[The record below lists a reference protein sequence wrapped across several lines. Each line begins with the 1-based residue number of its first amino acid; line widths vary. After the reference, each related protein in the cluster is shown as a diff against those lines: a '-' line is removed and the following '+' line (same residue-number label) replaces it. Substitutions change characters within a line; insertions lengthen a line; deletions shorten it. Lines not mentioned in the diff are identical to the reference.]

1 MSEFKI
7 IGSYSTTSK
16 TVEKGTDSYTIIIP
30 LKGPTGTLNYGLD
43 HLIQK
48 FKDNAIFPSE
58 DGIDLLCLAIL
69 TYLADTQI
77 SREKHSQD
85 SWTREIAITI
95 PVFSLDKW
103 CSATSTIQRML
114 NYLTG
119 DLWNVEFVQKTD
131 EMAPTPSPLIPS
143 AEFDA
148 VTLFSGGMDSLIEAI
163 NLLEKGNKIAF
174 ISHASDSYTKN
185 SQRKLLAHFQKQYP
199 ENTPMYLDLWTL
211 FDASLVEDGGGENST
226 RSRSFL
232 FIAFGICALSGISNV
247 ATLHVPENALIA
259 LNVPLDSLRI
269 GSHSTRTTHPFY
281 LDCWNRLISTLGM
294 QLTVSNPYWNRTKG
308 EMADECLNKEFLLQV
323 IGDSI
328 SCSSPQKLRYKGASP
343 QHCGYCV
350 PCIIRRAA
358 ISKAFGVQNDPTSYY
373 RECISTLRANH
384 NSSEGVQLRSFE
396 IAANRLSGAP
406 QIAKT
411 LILKS
416 GPLNEDTEYQAELAS
431 AYSRGLSEVN
441 EFIHHAIQAETQLH
455 GESKK

>member
-1 MSEFKI
+1 MTKYKI
-7 IGSYSTTSK
+7 IGSYSTTNKS
-16 TVEKGTDSYTIIIP
+16 VEKSTDDCTITIP
-30 LKGPTGTLNYGLD
+30 LKSSAGTLNYGLD

-77 SREKHSQD
+77 SREMHSQD
-85 SWTREIAITI
+85 SWTREIIITI
-95 PVFSLDKW
+95 PVYHLSKW
-103 CSATSTIQRML
+103 NAAAATIQRML

-119 DLWNVEFVQKTD
+119 DIWNVMFVQKTD
-131 EMAPTPSPLIPS
+131 EIAPIPTLLTPP
-143 AEFDA
+143 ATFDA
-148 VTLFSGGMDSLIEAI
+148 ITLFSGGMDSLIEAI
-163 NLLEKGNKIAF
+163 NLLEKGKRIAF
-174 ISHASDSYTKN
+174 ISHASDAYTKN
-185 SQRKLLAHFQKQYP
+185 SQRKLLAHFQEQYP
-199 ENTPMYLDLWTL
+199 ENKPTYLDLWTI
-211 FDASLVEDGGGENST
+211 FDTNLIEDGGGENST

-232 FIAFGICALSGISNV
+232 FIAFGICALSGIST
-247 ATLHVPENALIA
+247 ASKLHVPENALIA

-281 LDCWNRLISTLGM
+281 LDCWNLLLSILDM
-294 QLTVSNPYWNRTKG
+294 QLTIFNPYWNKTKG
-308 EMADECLNKEFLLQV
+308 EMADECLNKDFLLHV

-358 ISKAFGVQNDPTSYY
+358 ISKAFGILNDPTPYY
-373 RECISTLRANH
+373 YNSITTLRANH
-384 NSSEGVQLRSFE
+384 SLAEGVQLRSFE

-411 LILKS
+411 LIQKS
-416 GPLNEDTEYQAELAS
+416 GPLNENAEYQNELAS
-431 AYSRGLSEVN
+431 AYSRGLAEVST
-441 EFIHHAIQAETQLH
+441 FVYQAIQAERQSH
-455 GESKK
+455 GES